1 MSAVGSCSN
10 PTQPL
15 HDSLP
20 NIKPAE
26 LGACDRLRSCPLLLV
41 LRVMMMSVRGE
52 SVCGRNFK
60 QLEALY
66 SLSDKSQPDPAELRI
81 LPAASRYL
89 DYLNL

>member
-1 MSAVGSCSN
+1 MR
-10 PTQPL
+10 
-15 HDSLP
+15 
-20 NIKPAE
+20 PAE
-26 LGACDRLRSCPLLLV
+26 KLSIVHCVGDESDDDEW
-41 LRVMMMSVRGE
+41 E
-52 SVCGRNFK
+52 SVCGRNLK